1 MSDSESLQSDVSLDE
16 ENEELIWKV
25 FYRILD
31 SDAAG
36 AAPGPHVD
44 ASGEDPFD
52 FSDLSDIEQAE
63 PALVARYRQLR
74 EKDQRVLPDDE
85 QRALLISSFSEEQM
99 ERFEAFRRMAINKAG
114 VRKVCNG
121 ILGNTMPQNIAVVM
135 AGLSK
140 QLLSEIITLA
150 FEVQERE
157 NKTQLI
163 LDIDEKKKRKR
174 ETIRKLASGDE
185 NLPTEPERK
194 LEYLGD
200 YKLPLTPD
208 HIREAWR
215 IFQTL
220 GCGAFLSKWRTQG
233 ENDGK
238 LFR

>member
-1 MSDSESLQSDVSLDE
+1 MSDSESVQSDVSLDE
-16 ENEELIWKV
+16 DDEEFIWKV
-25 FYRILD
+25 FYSKLEND
-31 SDAAG
+31 PYG
-36 AAPGPHVD
+36 TAPYGSEL
-44 ASGEDPFD
+44 AD
-52 FSDLSDIEQAE
+52 FSDLSDIEESDPQ
-63 PALVARYRQLR
+63 LVARFR
-74 EKDQRVLPDDE
+74 ELVQKEQQPLTEDE

-99 ERFEAFRRMAINKAG
+99 ERFEAYRRMAINKAG

-157 NKTQLI
+157 NKAQLI

-174 ETIRKLASGDE
+174 ETIRKMAKGDE
-185 NLPTEPERK
+185 LPVVPEQK
-194 LEYLGD
+194 LEYMGD

-215 IFQTL
+215 IFQTQ
-220 GCGAFLSKWRTQG
+220 GSGAFMSKWRTQG
-233 ENDGK
+233 EADGK
-238 LFR
+238 FFR